1 MIHKICLNRVVS
13 LKKKK
18 KTLSGWLWSTSRF
31 ENHWIPIYLSYE
43 WKLKPREGNDSPSV
57 TKWIYTQS
65 ECLWS
70 VTTEKETES
79 RGWPGE
85 MNQREHT
92 TLMIQSPL
100 NPFPPQR
107 AGSWLVLLEWSRKG
121 AQEAAGGHRLGVR
134 RPEFKSWP
142 WKLMVTLGRSS
153 HLPESHR
160 VHPSVNGADNITLPG
175 SLWPQ

>member
-1 MIHKICLNRVVS
+1 MTLKHQQVWEPLNSNILILR
-13 LKKKK
+13 
-18 KTLSGWLWSTSRF
+18 
-31 ENHWIPIYLSYE
+31 

-57 TKWIYTQS
+57 TKWIYTES

-79 RGWPGE
+79 WGWPGE

-142 WKLMVTLGRSS
+142 WELTVTLGRSS

-175 SLWPQ
+175 SPWPQ